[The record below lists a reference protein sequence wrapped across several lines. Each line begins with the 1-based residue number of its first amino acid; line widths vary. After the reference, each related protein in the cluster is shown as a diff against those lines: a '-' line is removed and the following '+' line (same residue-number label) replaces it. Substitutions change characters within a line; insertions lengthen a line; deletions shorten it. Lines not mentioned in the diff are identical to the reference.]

1 MFFSSILI
9 LMLLTSSYSFIN
21 KNLIPIPNLLL
32 KPNYMIDYLT
42 SLKEYTIITVGE
54 NNRDL
59 ENLLTEKNFKVYY
72 VNMENIIDYKE
83 LVEYLNTKYKN
94 YNSGEDLWV
103 FYKGFFIGSRE
114 DIYNLIKNKK

>member
-1 MFFSSILI
+1 
-9 LMLLTSSYSFIN
+9 MLLTSSYSFIN